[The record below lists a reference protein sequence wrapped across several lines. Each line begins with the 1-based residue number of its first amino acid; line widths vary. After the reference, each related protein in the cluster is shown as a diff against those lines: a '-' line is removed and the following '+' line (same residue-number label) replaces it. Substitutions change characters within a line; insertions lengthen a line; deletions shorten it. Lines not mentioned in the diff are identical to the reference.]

1 MTLAPEIVSL
11 TGTHCRHVEVVV
23 EVVVVPSKKDG
34 SELAGGA
41 IADLLNRKPTA
52 VLGLATGSTP
62 LGVYDD
68 LVRRYEAGE
77 VSFAQAKGFALDE
90 YVGLPPNHPE
100 SYRAVI
106 KREIAERVD
115 FAPDSVH
122 GPDGWASDIP
132 AACAAYEEAIV
143 AAGGIDLQI
152 LGVGTDGHIGFNE
165 PISSLASLT
174 RIKTLTEQTRED
186 NARFFDDDLA
196 QVPTHVL
203 TQGVGTIL
211 RAGHLVLLAWG
222 ENKAAAV
229 RDTVEGPVTS
239 MIPSTALQLHPH
251 ATVVVDE
258 AAASALANRD
268 HYKWTYANKPA
279 WQGL

>member
-1 MTLAPEIVSL
+1 M
-11 TGTHCRHVEVVV
+11 
-23 EVVVVPSKKDG
+23 EVVVVPTKKDG
-34 SELAGGA
+34 SELVGGA
-41 IADLLNRKPTA
+41 IAELLTRNPEA

-68 LVRRYEAGE
+68 LVRRHNDDGL
-77 VSFAQAKGFALDE
+77 SFAQAKGFALDE
-90 YVGLPPNHPE
+90 YLGLPAGHPE

-106 KREIAERVD
+106 QREIADRVD
-115 FAPDSVH
+115 FAAGSVH
-122 GPDGWASDIP
+122 GPDGWAADIA
-132 AACAAYEEAIV
+132 AACTDYEEAID

-211 RAGHLVLLAWG
+211 RARHLVLLAWG
-222 ENKAAAV
+222 ENKAEAIQA
-229 RDTVEGPVTS
+229 TVEGPVTS
-239 MIPSTALQLHPH
+239 MVPSTALQLHPH

-258 AAASALANRD
+258 AAASLLGDRE

-279 WQGL
+279 WQGV